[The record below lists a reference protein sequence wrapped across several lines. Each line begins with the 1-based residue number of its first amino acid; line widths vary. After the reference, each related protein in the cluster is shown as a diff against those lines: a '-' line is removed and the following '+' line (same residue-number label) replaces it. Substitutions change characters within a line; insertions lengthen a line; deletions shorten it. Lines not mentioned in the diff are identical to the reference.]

1 MATDTTPQADPHAP
15 WLAVN
20 AGSSS
25 LKISLFDAAG
35 NRLASRHADGLNDPT
50 GAAHARALGEQIDL
64 LSDEMTR
71 APRAVA
77 HRVVHGGDRFHAPTP
92 VDERMLGELREID
105 YLAPLH
111 NPLAVACIEAARD
124 RLPAVP
130 HYALFDTAFH
140 HDLPPETRDY
150 ALPAWCRERLGIRRY
165 GFHGLSVASAV
176 RRVADHLGY
185 PAGRLNLIVAHLGNG
200 ASLTAVRGGQSVAT
214 SMGLTPLEGLVM
226 GSRAGDIDPAIPGFL
241 ERHGGLT
248 PEEVDHLL
256 NRESG
261 LTGLCGTRDLREIHA
276 AIDRGDADAR
286 AALSMYIHRIR
297 HYLGGYLV
305 NLGRLDALVFTG
317 GVGEHDHD
325 VRAEVCH
332 GLGMLGLAIDPAA
345 NREPAEG
352 ERPIHQPHSPAAIWV
367 LPADEDVEMI
377 RQLREPRHEEPLT
390 DRKAR

>member
-1 MATDTTPQADPHAP
+1 MATPSSSRTDPSAP

-25 LKISLFDAAG
+25 LKLSLFDAGA
-35 NRLASRHADGLNDPT
+35 NRVRSRQVDGLNDPS
-50 GAAHARALGEQIDL
+50 GAAHRRALGEEL
-64 LSDEMTR
+64 ERLSADMDR
-71 APRAVA
+71 PPRAVA
-77 HRVVHGGDRFHAPTP
+77 HRVVHGGGRFHAPTP
-92 VDERMLGELREID
+92 VDENTLRELREID

-111 NPLAVACIEAARD
+111 NPLAVACIEAARE
-124 RLPAVP
+124 RLPDVP
-130 HYALFDTAFH
+130 HYAFFDTAFH

-176 RRVADHLGY
+176 RRMAGHLGH
-185 PAGRLNLIVAHLGNG
+185 PASRLNLIVAHLGNG
-200 ASLTAVRGGQSVAT
+200 ASLTAVRGGESAAT

-241 ERHGGLT
+241 ERHGGLS

-276 AIDRGDADAR
+276 AIDRGERDAR
-286 AALSMYIHRIR
+286 EALSMYIHRIR

-317 GVGEHDHD
+317 GVGEHDAI
-325 VRAEVCH
+325 VREEVCE
-332 GLGMLGLAIDPAA
+332 GLGMMGLALDPVA

-352 ERPIHQPHSPAAIWV
+352 ERAIHQPHGAAGIWV

-377 RQLREPRHEEPLT
+377 RQLERRPSTPS
-390 DRKAR
+390 D

>member
-1 MATDTTPQADPHAP
+1 MATAQSPQASGSAP
-15 WLAVN
+15 WLTVN

-25 LKISLFDAAG
+25 LKLSVFDGAG
-35 NRLASRHADGLNDPT
+35 QRLVSRHVDDLNDPS
-50 GAAHARALGEQIDL
+50 GAAHARALAGELDR
-64 LSDEMTR
+64 LSNELDR
-71 APRAVA
+71 PPRAVA
-77 HRVVHGGDRFHAPTP
+77 HRVVHGGGRFHAPTR
-92 VDERMLGELREID
+92 VDEKMLGALREID

-111 NPLAVACIEAARD
+111 NPLAVACIEAAREH
-124 RLPAVP
+124 LPQPP

-150 ALPAWCRERLGIRRY
+150 ALPSWCRERLGIRRY
-165 GFHGLSVASAV
+165 GFHGLSVASVV
-176 RRVADHLGY
+176 RRMADCLGH
-185 PAGRLNLIVAHLGNG
+185 PAERLNLIVAHLGNG
-200 ASLTAVRGGQSVAT
+200 ASLTAIRGGQSVAT

-241 ERHGGLT
+241 ERHGGLS
-248 PEEVDHLL
+248 PGEVDHLL

-276 AIDRGDADAR
+276 AIDRDDADAR
-286 AALSMYIHRIR
+286 AALNMYIHRIR

-332 GLGMLGLAIDPAA
+332 GLGLLGLAIDPAA
-345 NREPAEG
+345 NREPSGGGRA
-352 ERPIHQPHSPAAIWV
+352 IHQPHSPAGIWV
-367 LPADEDVEMI
+367 LPADEDIEMV
-377 RQLREPRHEEPLT
+377 RQLQELPDLAPPPAA
-390 DRKAR
+390 D